1 MADLKKTYAALLLGF
16 LAALLPAAE
25 AETAGYSGGREN
37 AAVPVWR
44 QALAG
49 EIIGVPAI
57 QAGMVTAVLDGGNIR
72 AYTLEGRPLWDY
84 YAGGKLT
91 PFVTRAR
98 EGTSY
103 VCRLDGELIA
113 VNRAGR
119 ELWRIAGSLVT
130 APVVVGWDG
139 RLFAAAGQTV
149 SCYTASG
156 YTLWRRSLEAPLV
169 LGPFLNRNGGI
180 TAALEN
186 GQLLDISS
194 QGKVETRALGEAP
207 AALIPV
213 SGGIAVISGNGRVRL
228 FRDGSARGRD
238 AANLRETA
246 VAGVSLENR
255 AAALLASGSVA
266 VFSVPD
272 GRVLWT
278 EPTHIHSGEVQGPPD
293 AQLIWD
299 ERGIYVLSAK
309 GVTCLN
315 ERGRKLWSLTITGGA
330 ALPALSGD
338 GRVFSGGRD
347 WILYAYQ
354 AEDRALAVKQS
365 LYGPAPEGDYGLG
378 KPPPSP
384 WAGYYYQ
391 FDEIQMNAELA
402 KVTELIK
409 NGIGEHETDYTAYL
423 MEIGG
428 SATGPQTS
436 PTHPPVH
443 VRQRGEAIALLGLIG
458 SRETIPFLAGVYI
471 RDRDPTV
478 RSAAAEAIGRIGVDP
493 EGIALRAFSRALTTN
508 YRDEQVLVS
517 TAIAIG
523 SLCRFSG
530 PPLSEAGLKLLG
542 LLERDFMPSRARAQ
556 ARRETESLRRME

>member
-1 MADLKKTYAALLLGF
+1 MTNLKKTCAALLLGF

-25 AETAGYSGGREN
+25 AEKAGYSGGQEN

-57 QAGMVTAVLDGGNIR
+57 QAGTVTAVLDGGNIR

-91 PFVTRAR
+91 PFVSRAR

-103 VCRLDGELIA
+103 VCRLNGELIA

-119 ELWRIAGSLVT
+119 ELWRVKNSLVSS
-130 APVVVGWDG
+130 PVVIGWDG
-139 RLFAAAGQTV
+139 RLFAAAGQTI

-156 YTLWRRSLEAPLV
+156 YILWRRDLEAKPV

-186 GQLLDISS
+186 GKLLDISS
-194 QGKVETRALGEAP
+194 QGKVEERSLGEAP
-207 AALIPV
+207 AALVPV
-213 SGGIAVISGNGRVRL
+213 SGGIAVIHGNGRSRL
-228 FRDGSARGRD
+228 FRDGSAQGRD
-238 AANLRETA
+238 LTKLRETA

-255 AAALLASGSVA
+255 AAALLASGSVT

-278 EPTHIHSGEVQGPPD
+278 EPTHIRAGEVQGPQD
-293 AQLIWD
+293 VKLIWD
-299 ERGIYVLSAK
+299 ERGLYVLSAK
-309 GVTCLN
+309 GVSCLD
-315 ERGRKLWSLTITGGA
+315 ERGRKIWTLTITGAA
-330 ALPALSGD
+330 ALPALSED

-347 WILYAYQ
+347 WILYAYKT
-354 AEDRALAVKQS
+354 EDRVLAVKQS

-378 KPPPSP
+378 NPPPSP
-384 WAGYYYQ
+384 WAGYYYK
-391 FDEIQMNAELA
+391 FDEIQMGAELA
-402 KVTELIK
+402 KITEQIK
-409 NGIGEHETDYTAYL
+409 NGVGEHETDYTAYL
-423 MEIGG
+423 MEIGS
-428 SATGPQTS
+428 SATGPQIS
-436 PTHPPVH
+436 PAHPPVH
-443 VRQRGEAIALLGLIG
+443 VRQRGEALALLGLIG
-458 SRETIPFLAGVYI
+458 SREIIPFLAGVYV
-471 RDRDPTV
+471 RDRDPSV

-493 EGIALRAFSRALTTN
+493 EGVALRAFSRAITTN

-517 TAIAIG
+517 TAVAIG

-542 LLERDFMPSRARAQ
+542 ILERDFMPARARAQ
-556 ARRETESLRRME
+556 ARRETASLR